1 MVYDLDG
8 QYAPSQYLLGN
19 VEKVYSC
26 SWYFEVLVNLGFVKK
41 KTTNFRTNL
50 SLFTIFRKKKK
61 MKKRFFLYLKFILK
75 RIKKLYVSA
84 SHAFGNTI
92 CLIENHCENIFSTG
106 IINNGMVILFVMRIF
121 RQYLM

>member
-41 KTTNFRTNL
+41 KDNELQNKSLSIYNL
-50 SLFTIFRKKKK
+50 S
-61 MKKRFFLYLKFILK
+61 FLYLKFILK